1 MRIKSTM
8 LTIGILLVVV
18 ASLFVG
24 YRFGRPNT
32 PGEQVSSQSI
42 VQALKHEG
50 FLVTQTYII
59 TQQIT
64 IDRSTGSAFKD
75 FFWGQDIV
83 AMGTMKA
90 SLGVDLNK
98 LSPEDIKV
106 ESHKVSIAIPNLEN
120 HGVELIGDITL
131 QNKQG
136 IFKKVFNNDDGYNAA
151 YAKLKEAA
159 LAAAK
164 SEPVQTEARE
174 HAKKEIERLVKLVA
188 GERQVEVSYR

>member
-1 MRIKSTM
+1 MKNK
-8 LTIGILLVVV
+8 LILVGVLIAVVV
-18 ASLFVG
+18 ALFIG
-24 YRFGRPNT
+24 YRLGKPNT
-32 PGEQVSSQSI
+32 PAEQVNSQSI

-50 FLVTQTYII
+50 FLVTETYII

-98 LSPEDIKV
+98 LSPEDIQV
-106 ESHKVSIAIPNLEN
+106 DVRIISVSVPKLEE
-120 HGVELIGDITL
+120 HGVELVGDITL

-136 IFKKVFNNDDGYNAA
+136 IFKKIFNNDDGYNAA

-159 LAAAK
+159 LTAAQ

-174 HAKKEIERLVKLVA
+174 NTRKEIERLVKLVA
-188 GERQVEVSYR
+188 GDREVEVSFR